1 LFHLERFDVE
11 QGLRCGMSCAMMVVR
26 GAILMDWVKLVV
38 AVGGATLLLAAGVNI
53 TG

>member
-1 LFHLERFDVE
+1 
-11 QGLRCGMSCAMMVVR
+11 
-26 GAILMDWVKLVV
+26 MDWVKLVV